1 VSEQAI
7 RGKSKYNIGEVASI
21 SGLSIKALRY
31 YDQKGIL
38 TPLSRN
44 GQTNYRYYSED
55 QILRALTISAL
66 KARGF
71 SIEEMGTILGANT
84 LAKVTEYFAKHTAT
98 IQDEIEKLESEMALV
113 EASRNIILKALHDAE
128 GTDVPHGADE
138 PEFTVTVSEMEARQY
153 VYTRYRSRII
163 VKEIFWDR
171 FAHIE
176 RVLSENSYAPNGPI
190 TAIFHEHYT
199 HQFFFDEG
207 DLEVLQP
214 IESAPDGEY
223 TKIFGGFTVAS
234 HIHVGHY
241 SDMLTD
247 YIALIKWIESNN
259 YVVDGDPIEEYL
271 VEYTH
276 GVAPSGYVTRIS
288 LPIRTV

>member
-1 VSEQAI
+1 VSEATI
-7 RGKSKYNIGEVASI
+7 RGKSKYNIGEVAGI

-38 TPLSRN
+38 TPQTRN

-71 SIEEMGTILGANT
+71 SIDEMETILNANT

-113 EASRNIILKALHDAE
+113 EESRNIILKALHDAQ
-128 GTDVPHGADE
+128 GTDVPRGADE
-138 PEFTVTVSEMEARQY
+138 PEFTVTVSEMEKRQY

-176 RVLSENSYAPNGPI
+176 RIQCENSYVPDGPI
-190 TAIFHEHYT
+190 TAVFHEHYT

-214 IESAPDGEY
+214 IVSAPDSEY

-247 YIALIKWIESNN
+247 YIALIKWIEANN
-259 YVVDGDPIEEYL
+259 YAVDGDPIEEYL

-288 LPIRTV
+288 FPIRKA